1 MVAILISLG
10 ANLGNPRE
18 SMHAAKRL
26 LSDTFG
32 ALNIRCSQLFRTPPV
47 GGPAGQGDFLNAVAA
62 IQTDQS
68 VWQVW
73 ETMKSI
79 ETTLG
84 RQRQNRWEARRIDID
99 LILYGTQRIWTPHL
113 KVPHPRMCMRTF
125 VLSPACEVASDWIDP
140 VTNWSIQQLADHL
153 RSSVLNPIRVICPD
167 LSIFLQLRQQVEQH
181 PTDKLPVKL
190 EWCLAPELCL
200 VPPVELEWCLAPD
213 SNLSQCLGPASLT
226 IVAVASPDPMSV
238 LWEDYSLAW
247 ATRLNLTA
255 NSLIISPKP
264 DVISGP
270 RYLMPANDL
279 GWAAHEIHSAF
290 QAMTCNIE
298 PLEKF

>member
-1 MVAILISLG
+1 
-10 ANLGNPRE
+10 
-18 SMHAAKRL
+18 
-26 LSDTFG
+26 
-32 ALNIRCSQLFRTPPV
+32 
-47 GGPAGQGDFLNAVAA
+47 
-62 IQTDQS
+62 
-68 VWQVW
+68 
-73 ETMKSI
+73 MKSI

-84 RQRQNRWEARRIDID
+84 RQRQHRWEARRIDID

-140 VTNWSIQQLADHL
+140 VSNWSIQQLADHL
-153 RSSVLNPIRVICPD
+153 RSTVLNPIRVICPD
-167 LSIFLQLRQQVEQH
+167 ESIFHQLRQQVEQH
-181 PTDKLPVKL
+181 PTDKLPV
-190 EWCLAPELCL
+190 EWCLAPESRM
-200 VPPVELEWCLAPD
+200 APE
-213 SNLSQCLGPASLT
+213 SNPSQCLGPASLT

-255 NSLIISPKP
+255 NGLAISPKP

-279 GWAAHEIHSAF
+279 RWAAHEIHSAF